1 MVVTIIVL
9 LILASVAINLT
20 VGNNGIFT
28 RAQNAVDLYNNAAE
42 KEKIAMNEFVNIFDN
57 IASGNEKN
65 QLLLDTADV
74 EGNIILAAGIQN
86 ISKEMMDDIYKTRQE
101 EILQESVDV
110 KENCVIGIYSI
121 LLSLFTGENVS
132 TEEEVL
138 KVMYENKMIDKQ
150 YESFEEAIKNE
161 NPDMDY
167 EEFLD
172 NMIRE
177 DEAFEK
183 MFLFS
188 ATTIEKP
195 DGEVINYVL
204 GKYDEE
210 NQGIVWISRVNQMG
224 VYKVQVKLTN
234 EKIFNGE
241 IEVKFEKKYEIKITD
256 TASRAYLMDKEIQKY
271 VEIEKAYV
279 NIDNQK
285 SDVSQYL
292 EKTGDGLYSNFL
304 NLGKLYNDGVTGH
317 KIPFEIELIKY
328 DKSVKAMIE
337 QEPIEE
343 K

>member
-1 MVVTIIVL
+1 
-9 LILASVAINLT
+9 
-20 VGNNGIFT
+20 
-28 RAQNAVDLYNNAAE
+28 
-42 KEKIAMNEFVNIFDN
+42 
-57 IASGNEKN
+57 
-65 QLLLDTADV
+65 
-74 EGNIILAAGIQN
+74 
-86 ISKEMMDDIYKTRQE
+86 
-101 EILQESVDV
+101 
-110 KENCVIGIYSI
+110 
-121 LLSLFTGENVS
+121 
-132 TEEEVL
+132 
-138 KVMYENKMIDKQ
+138 MIDKQ